1 MKKIKLIMG
10 LALALFGQTTFSQT
24 PIGCNGQYY
33 VSYGEEANSNSTT
46 SMSKLSFAGSS
57 ITPNAF
63 ITDPTSIG
71 FNGLGINPIDG
82 FMYGVRYN
90 RRLIRISDD
99 LVGNVV
105 DLGPLTATGLGS
117 FDIIYAGCFDTNG
130 DFYFL
135 DNNNTF
141 YKLSGL
147 NHPTVVLAATRID
160 SDVNPESGFF
170 LDIAI
175 DPTDGQL
182 YGVSGTGTTNK
193 NLYSIDKGSGA
204 LTFKG
209 EYSGSSYIASLFF
222 DELGNLYGFRQDGT
236 FQKIDK
242 TDASLENVG
251 TGPSYTYADGCS
263 CSFGRVFHDLDFT
276 ANPGNQLCPTQQ
288 TPNPIFPMVVS
299 VTNQSNTQKIGLT
312 YTLNIVDPM
321 KRFRFTESAATIKT
335 NLIAAGLATG
345 GSTVTLTTEAPATG
359 TNYNKL
365 VVTGFQTGL
374 PTEIKSFTLQL
385 QLYTLGGIYTPV
397 PLQSVISG
405 LPATLGSV
413 DLSNDPTSPAPD
425 DATVISFCNTIT
437 LPVSLTSFT
446 ASRLNR
452 TNVGLRWVTASEQNN
467 SGFEIERQIGTG
479 NWEPVTFV
487 ASQAVGGNSQSEL
500 VYSHTDMNDSR
511 GITQYRLRQ
520 VDLDGKA
527 TYSEIRSVRGEGQ
540 PVKLTVYPNPTT
552 DGRVNIVFDE
562 TNAVRNVSVM
572 DMSGR
577 VVRQING
584 VTNNNIT
591 IENLNPGM
599 YTVRVVVPETGAQG
613 VEKIIV
619 NKR

>member
-193 NLYSIDKGSGA
+193 NLYSINKATGA
-204 LTFKG
+204 LTYKG

>member
-63 ITDPTSIG
+63 ITDPTNIG

-147 NHPTVVLAATRID
+147 NHPTVVLAASRID
-160 SDVNPESGFF
+160 DNVSPESGFF

-193 NLYSIDKGSGA
+193 NLYSINKATGA
-204 LTFKG
+204 LTYKG